1 MRVWWVADLMRWM
14 SRAKRRSAT
23 KQHCAGSSSQQTRPD
38 AAVVD
43 VDPEEEDRKAA
54 FDRMDNLGRC
64 IADVEGSGE
73 QVFRALVNTRV
84 SLLNILSPT
93 I

>member
-1 MRVWWVADLMRWM
+1 MRWM
-14 SRAKRRSAT
+14 SRAKRRSAS
-23 KQHCAGSSSQQTRPD
+23 KQHADVGGSSTQQTRSE
-38 AAVVD
+38 ATLS
-43 VDPEEEDRKAA
+43 DPEEEDRKAA
-54 FDRMDNLGRC
+54 FERMDNLGRC
-64 IADVEGSGE
+64 IEDVENSGE